1 MDEFSYLMT
10 MSTEP
15 QASWSPGTNND
26 SPCDTPFS
34 LTIIWLETH
43 AQADHRPWDS
53 LYTHL
58 AFKNA
63 RLCQKLNFAESLWG
77 AWDLG
82 EPDPPVSLHGPAV
95 NLSLLQT
102 TTFWF
107 VRPHYGQGTGTC
119 SNSWSNE
126 TRETYPSIFGWHT
139 AIHTFLH
146 VAFTA
151 IACIFDFRWNT
162 TQINTENIF

>member
-1 MDEFSYLMT
+1 MDEFNYLMT

-95 NLSLLQT
+95 KPFLCFILQRLSLFGFTVCQVNNTSFYCISQIQKGSHKFKIWGNPVLSKSVGAIFQT
-102 TTFWF
+102 SFAHF
-107 VRPHYGQGTGTC
+107 V
-119 SNSWSNE
+119 
-126 TRETYPSIFGWHT
+126 
-139 AIHTFLH
+139 FLCP
-146 VAFTA
+146 
-151 IACIFDFRWNT
+151 IW
-162 TQINTENIF
+162 